1 LSKINF
7 EALANRFKQSRH
19 KNTDLEVLKI
29 AIRAKLE
36 KMVALN
42 RIRADFS
49 EKFEALIESYNAG

>member
-1 LSKINF
+1 MSKINF